1 MIHKVVVIGNSHAH
15 SFTGSRL
22 SNFGKGQRSTKLL
35 SSYSLGPVSAKT
47 FLTSKWKIAE
57 HFLSQIQNPSSTLV
71 LLSLG
76 ENDCRWYIPRE
87 ADNLQMKFDEFAAEI
102 VVNEYLSSMFEVM
115 EKVQSLGFQ
124 IAGWA
129 GHPTPDLP
137 NDPDRVIYG
146 PYGYRSKLTAL
157 WDHGLSVY
165 CQENEYLF
173 LSPIANILNEYGL
186 PDKSKYVDEWHLD
199 PAWLSAYLI
208 SKLEKEG
215 RIRRGSLRVY
225 QSQLI
230 TKKIHLVFLKLA
242 RVSKNLFFK

>member
-1 MIHKVVVIGNSHAH
+1 MIKRLVVIGNSHAH

-22 SNFGKGQRSTKLL
+22 SNFGKGQWSTELL

-57 HFLSQIQNPSSTLV
+57 QFLSQIQDPSSTLV

-87 ADNLQMKFDEFAAEI
+87 ADNLQMKFDELAAEK
-102 VVNEYLSSMFEVM
+102 VVKEYLSSLFEVM
-115 EKVQSLGFQ
+115 QRVKSMGFQ

-137 NDPDRVIYG
+137 NDHDKVIYG
-146 PYGYRSKLTAL
+146 PYAFRSKLTSI
-157 WDHGLSVY
+157 WDHDLSVF
-165 CQENEYLF
+165 CQENDYIF
-173 LSPIANILNEYGL
+173 LSPITSLLNESGF

-199 PAWLSAYLI
+199 PAWLSGYLI
-208 SKLEKEG
+208 RSLESDG
-215 RIRRGSLRVY
+215 RIRKGSLLIYKFQLVTKRI
-225 QSQLI
+225 QLI
-230 TKKIHLVFLKLA
+230 FLKLK
-242 RVSKNLFFK
+242 RDSKNLFF